1 MRTRFLAA
9 AAGVLA
15 AAALLAAP
23 GAHASTPV
31 NRVCIGANRGVY
43 DAFHAA
49 VPDSFCVRTYYDT
62 PDVFPSV
69 WPQSVPP
76 GTWQMI
82 SIRPSYTAL
91 LDGSE
96 DAQIHNL
103 CLTGPPHSLLTIWQE
118 NAGANPVQYPADV
131 HNAGHYVAMQKK
143 MESLCAGTPT
153 RFGVLIIAPFG
164 SVLNWLYK
172 GDDWFGYDF
181 YAFPRYL
188 NPNGT
193 INVTAVGTR
202 MTNNLKTVQSFT
214 GRRCPPMYLGE
225 TNAAKDSQRKT
236 WFDALTAWF
245 GHHDCNRTGVVLT
258 RWTDCTPGSPHC
270 GLSGPWPPSK
280 TVVAELNHLASQY
293 R

>member
-1 MRTRFLAA
+1 
-9 AAGVLA
+9 
-15 AAALLAAP
+15 
-23 GAHASTPV
+23 
-31 NRVCIGANRGVY
+31 
-43 DAFHAA
+43 
-49 VPDSFCVRTYYDT
+49 
-62 PDVFPSV
+62 
-69 WPQSVPP
+69 
-76 GTWQMI
+76 
-82 SIRPSYTAL
+82 
-91 LDGSE
+91 
-96 DAQIHNL
+96 
-103 CLTGPPHSLLTIWQE
+103 
-118 NAGANPVQYPADV
+118 
-131 HNAGHYVAMQKK
+131 

-193 INVTAVGTR
+193 INVTAVDTR

-214 GRRCPPMYLGE
+214 GHRCPPMYLGE
-225 TNAAKDSQRKT
+225 ANAAKDSQRKT
-236 WFDALTAWF
+236 WFDTLTAWF
-245 GHHDCNRTGVVLT
+245 AHHDCNRTGVVLT

-280 TVVAELNHLASQY
+280 TVVDELKRLASQY